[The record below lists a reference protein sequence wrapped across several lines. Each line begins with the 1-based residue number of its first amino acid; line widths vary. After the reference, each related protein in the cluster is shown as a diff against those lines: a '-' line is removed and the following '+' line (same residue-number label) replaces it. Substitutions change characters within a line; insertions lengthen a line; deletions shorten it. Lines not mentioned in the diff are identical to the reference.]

1 MSGRR
6 GRGVQAATAWLVLPP
21 AILAILATLVL
32 VALLA
37 LIDRDRSL
45 VVNIWLLTIGGL
57 VVWSCWRALGAA
69 LPTAGRSAFDR
80 VRATAHEKPAI
91 LPGVVDVE
99 AAILDAEWS
108 WNGLEH
114 RLRPILRRVAAARLL
129 EKHQID
135 METEPAGARRA
146 LGEELW
152 ELVGPE
158 PYVPARGAGDE
169 GAPAADSADRPHG
182 IPRATIKR
190 AIDLLEAL

>member
-1 MSGRR
+1 MTGRR
-6 GRGVQAATAWLVLPP
+6 GRRALTTVAWLVLPP
-21 AILAILATLVL
+21 LILAVLATLVL
-32 VALLA
+32 VALVA

-45 VVNIWLLTIGGL
+45 VINIWLLTIGGL
-57 VVWSCWRALGAA
+57 VVWSFWRALGAA

-80 VRATAHEKPAI
+80 VRATSLEKPAI

-114 RLRPILRRVAAARLL
+114 RLRPILRRAAAARLL

-135 METEPAGARRA
+135 LETEPDGARRA

-152 ELVGPE
+152 ELIGPE
-158 PYVPARGAGDE
+158 PYGPPQAAADAGT
-169 GAPAADSADRPHG
+169 PAADGADRPHG